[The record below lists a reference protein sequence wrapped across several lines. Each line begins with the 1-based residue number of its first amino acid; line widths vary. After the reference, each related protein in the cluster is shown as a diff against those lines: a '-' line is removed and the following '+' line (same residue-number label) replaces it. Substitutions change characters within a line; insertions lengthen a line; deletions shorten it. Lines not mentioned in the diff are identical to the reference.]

1 MIAALQPLPRRGSFS
16 RQSQLGFRDWGG
28 IGVSLEEIAMQC
40 PECKT
45 DLQMDK
51 SLKGVLWQCPKCAG
65 VAANLA
71 VLRKLLGREVALN
84 FWREGLSST
93 PSHRTCPSCTQP
105 LHVFTCDVDHNSI
118 ELDLCKRCQIIWF
131 DKGEL
136 EAFPM
141 EAVAVNSLPD
151 EVKKTLDVYDLDL
164 EGLRSNRVKP
174 WGLMPGLEEMAYL
187 VIRLIAHMV
196 FRG

>member
-1 MIAALQPLPRRGSFS
+1 
-16 RQSQLGFRDWGG
+16 
-28 IGVSLEEIAMQC
+28 MQC
-40 PECKT
+40 PECQI

-51 SLKGVLWQCPKCAG
+51 SLKGVLWQCPQCAG

-84 FWREGLSST
+84 FWREGMSST
-93 PSHRTCPSCTQP
+93 PSHRACPSCTQP
-105 LHVFTCDVDHNSI
+105 LHVFACDVDHNQI
-118 ELDLCKRCQIIWF
+118 ELDLCKRCQILWF

-141 EAVAVNSLPD
+141 EAMAANDLSPETQKMLA
-151 EVKKTLDVYDLDL
+151 VYDLDL
-164 EGLRSNRVKP
+164 ENSTSNRVKT
-174 WGLMPGLEEMAYL
+174 WGLIPGLEEMAY
-187 VIRLIAHMV
+187 VIIRIIAHMV